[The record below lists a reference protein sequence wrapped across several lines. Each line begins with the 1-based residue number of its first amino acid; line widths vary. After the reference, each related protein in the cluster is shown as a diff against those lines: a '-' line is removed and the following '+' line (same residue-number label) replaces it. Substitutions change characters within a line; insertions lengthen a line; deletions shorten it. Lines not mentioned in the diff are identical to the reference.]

1 MGQLILGA
9 IMISFSA
16 VFVRL
21 VTVAPTVSA
30 FYRMAF
36 GGGILLAVVLLRGE
50 RVKLSRGAFLVLT
63 LAAFFFALDLI
74 AWHRSI
80 LYIGPGIATLIANF
94 QVFVLA
100 VVGVLFLKEHLTP
113 LQWGAIAL
121 AMAGL
126 GLLVGSG
133 WEHVTAQYHW
143 GVLLGLLSAAA
154 YAGYLLTLRGSRTSG
169 QAGSAHATIAVISL
183 VTAVI
188 LAAAVL
194 VEGQSFA
201 IPTRADWGWLL
212 LYGLVPQVLGW
223 VMISNSIL
231 KVGAAQVGLVLL
243 LQPACAFIWDGM
255 FFGRHFTAIEITGAV
270 LALVAIY
277 LGSLKP
283 VKKQPAS

>member
-9 IMISFSA
+9 ILISFSA

-36 GGGILLAVVLLRGE
+36 GGAILLVVVLWRGE
-50 RVKLSRGAFLVLT
+50 RMKLNRRAFLVLS

-100 VVGVLFLKEHLTP
+100 VVGVVFLKEPLTP
-113 LQWGAIAL
+113 LQWGSIAL

-133 WEHVTAQYHW
+133 WEHVSADYHW
-143 GVLLGLLSAAA
+143 GVVLGLLSAAA
-154 YAGYLLTLRGSRTSG
+154 YAGYLLTLRSSRSAG
-169 QAGSAHATIAVISL
+169 QAGSAYATIAVVSL
-183 VTAVI
+183 VTAVM
-188 LAAAVL
+188 LAGAVL
-194 VEGQSFA
+194 VEGQSFT
-201 IPTRADWGWLL
+201 IPSRADFGWLL

-243 LQPACAFIWDGM
+243 LQPACAFIWDGL
-255 FFGRHFTAIEITGAV
+255 FFGRRFTAIEITGAV
-270 LALVAIY
+270 LALAAIY

-283 VKKQPAS
+283 VKK

>member
-9 IMISFSA
+9 ILISFSA

-36 GGGILLAVVLLRGE
+36 GGAILLVVVLWRGE
-50 RVKLSRGAFLVLT
+50 RMKLNRRAFLVLS

-100 VVGVLFLKEHLTP
+100 VVGVVFLKEHLTP
-113 LQWGAIAL
+113 LQWGSIAL

-133 WEHVTAQYHW
+133 WEHVSADYHW
-143 GVLLGLLSAAA
+143 GVVLGLLSAAA
-154 YAGYLLTLRGSRTSG
+154 YAGYLLTLRSSRSAG
-169 QAGSAHATIAVISL
+169 QAGSAYATIAVVSL
-183 VTAVI
+183 VTAVM
-188 LAAAVL
+188 LAGAVL
-194 VEGQSFA
+194 VEGQSFT
-201 IPTRADWGWLL
+201 IPSRADFGWLL

-243 LQPACAFIWDGM
+243 LQPACAFIWDGL
-255 FFGRHFTAIEITGAV
+255 FFGRRFTAIEITGAV
-270 LALVAIY
+270 LALAAIY

-283 VKKQPAS
+283 VKK